1 MKTKILPL
9 LALLFMLSG
18 TATAQKGINYKALIK
33 DNSGNVVA
41 NQNITIEFSIL
52 EGPEIGFLDPVYIET
67 HTVTTDA
74 NGIVIANI
82 GEGNPDAGYE
92 DAYETINWG
101 SFFGSHFLK
110 VQIDTGSG
118 LTDMGTTEFKAVP
131 YALYAENSNNSGLEA
146 INEGNGTGRRLI
158 GMNPENYGPIA
169 NFAVDLS
176 YSPASSSTRGAT
188 GDYAAALGYQTTASG
203 YSSFASGV
211 NTMATGTQ
219 ATAMGA
225 GTVAS
230 GNSSTALGIG
240 TRAEAPNTTAIGL
253 FNVGGGDPLQAS
265 TTDPLFEIGNGQYV
279 DGINDVRT
287 NALTVLR
294 NGTIIAPSFEI
305 EQITDPKALITKE
318 YADANYSG
326 GGTGT
331 SPTGLEALNEG
342 NGTGWRLIGTD
353 LANYGNIGNGA
364 IDLSYSD
371 SPSATRGATGAL
383 SLATGFNTVAFGE
396 NSTAM
401 GFEAEATGLGSI
413 SIGNSTVA
421 YGFNSTA
428 MGDTT
433 VASGN
438 NSFASGISTEAS
450 GYRSTA
456 MGYSTMAS
464 GDSSTALGYET
475 IASGYRSTALGY
487 GTEAIGGTS
496 TALGSHTIATGLGS
510 LVAGKYNI
518 AYSSSLFQIG
528 NGLDDD
534 NRSNAFTVLQ
544 NGNVGITV
552 INPRSK
558 LHITGGTDA
567 SYTNTS
573 GYMVLGDVTGD
584 NIVMDSNEILARNNG
599 AASGLY
605 LQQSGG
611 DVYAGGAVVHSSDR
625 RLKRNIETLPY
636 GLEEVLQL
644 APKQYYWKNRGV
656 QTRKSLGLIAQEVQ
670 PIINEIVHEAE
681 DKDKTLSVSYT
692 ELIPVLIKAI
702 QEQQAII
709 DQQAQT
715 IQNQETANTEQSQV
729 LQALL
734 ERVEALEKQQFNST
748 PVELVKN

>member
-52 EGPEIGFLDPVYIET
+52 EGPEIGFLDPVYIEA
-67 HTVTTDA
+67 HTVTTDV

-82 GEGNPDAGYE
+82 GEGTPEAGYE
-92 DAYETINWG
+92 DVYGDINWG

-131 YALYAENSNNSGLEA
+131 YALYAESSNNSGLEA

-176 YSPASSSTRGAT
+176 YSPASSTTRGAT

-294 NGTIIAPSFEI
+294 NGNATLA
-305 EQITDPKALITKE
+305 
-318 YADANYSG
+318 
-326 GGTGT
+326 GTLT
-331 SPTGLEALNEG
+331 
-342 NGTGWRLIGTD
+342 
-353 LANYGNIGNGA
+353 
-364 IDLSYSD
+364 
-371 SPSATRGATGAL
+371 
-383 SLATGFNTVAFGE
+383 
-396 NSTAM
+396 
-401 GFEAEATGLGSI
+401 
-413 SIGNSTVA
+413 
-421 YGFNSTA
+421 
-428 MGDTT
+428 
-433 VASGN
+433 
-438 NSFASGISTEAS
+438 
-450 GYRSTA
+450 
-456 MGYSTMAS
+456 
-464 GDSSTALGYET
+464 
-475 IASGYRSTALGY
+475 
-487 GTEAIGGTS
+487 
-496 TALGSHTIATGLGS
+496 
-510 LVAGKYNI
+510 
-518 AYSSSLFQIG
+518 
-528 NGLDDD
+528 
-534 NRSNAFTVLQ
+534 Q
-544 NGNVGITV
+544 N
-552 INPRSK
+552 
-558 LHITGGTDA
+558 
-567 SYTNTS
+567 
-573 GYMVLGDVTGD
+573 
-584 NIVMDSNEILARNNG
+584 
-599 AASGLY
+599 
-605 LQQSGG
+605 
-611 DVYAGGAVVHSSDR
+611 SDR
-625 RLKRNIETLPY
+625 RLKNNIEDLPY
-636 GLEEVLQL
+636 GLNEILEL
-644 APKQYYWKNRGV
+644 APVSYNWKRYPEKG
-656 QTRKSLGLIAQEVQ
+656 KSLGLIAQEVQ

-681 DKDKTLSVSYT
+681 DKGKTLSVSYI
-692 ELIPVLIKAI
+692 ELVPVLIKAI

-715 IQNQETANTEQSQV
+715 IQNQETASAEQSQV
-729 LQALL
+729 LQGLL
-734 ERVEALEKQQFNST
+734 KRVEALEKQQFNST